1 MQPSSNRGARRARTR
16 PGLRVLGAVA
26 ALAAGIA
33 IGAQQTHL
41 IDGLEH
47 DSLRARFSLRDAPRH
62 DDVAV
67 VAIDDA
73 TFAELKQ
80 QWPFKRSLHGR
91 VIDRLHAAGARE
103 IVYDVQ
109 FTEPTTPREDGALYD
124 ALVRSGGAVLV
135 TGESDG
141 HGHTNVLGGDANL
154 RAAHSRAAAGDLVND
169 PSGAIT
175 QFPRS
180 VGGVDSVAV
189 AAAERATGH
198 APPPGS
204 FAGRKAWIDYRG
216 GPGAVRTVPFAAV
229 LRGRFDPAWFR
240 GKIVVVGATAPTLQ
254 DLHPTPVGGSALM
267 PGAEV
272 QANAIAT
279 ALEGNPLRSA
289 PPATGW
295 LLVALMA
302 LVAPLLRLRLGIVAS
317 TAASALVGCAYVG
330 VVQLAFES
338 GTVLAAVAPPLAL
351 VTSAVGTIVAS
362 HLAESLERRRV
373 SRSNAILEARVQ
385 ERTAELR
392 DTQLEVIRR
401 LGAAVESRDKE
412 TAAHISRM
420 SRLCHRLALATG
432 MDPADADR
440 LRHASA
446 MHDIGKIG
454 IPDRILQKPGKLD
467 EDEWEVMKTH
477 TTIGAHILGGS
488 RAPLIQMAETIALT
502 HHERWDGTGYPYGIA
517 GEQIPLVGRI
527 TSICDVFDALISKRP
542 YKHAWT
548 VDEALAEIARQ
559 TGKQFDPDLVEPFL
573 ALARDTPPNP
583 VERDGSDFPAELL
596 LARQDEKE
604 RRQA

>member
-1 MQPSSNRGARRARTR
+1 VRPSRERGARRAATR

-26 ALAAGIA
+26 AIAAGIA

-62 DDVAV
+62 SGVAV

-80 QWPFKRSLHGR
+80 QWPFKRSLHGH

-109 FTEPTTPREDGALYD
+109 FTEPTIPREDGALYD
-124 ALVRSGGAVLV
+124 ALARSGGAVLV
-135 TGESDG
+135 TGETDG

-180 VGGVDSVAV
+180 AGGVDSVPV
-189 AAAERATGH
+189 VAAERATGRKL
-198 APPPGS
+198 PPGS
-204 FAGRKAWIDYRG
+204 FADGKAWIDYRG
-216 GPGAVRTVPFAAV
+216 GPGAIRTVPFAAV

-240 GKIVVVGATAPTLQ
+240 GKVVVVGATTPTLQ
-254 DLHPTPVGGSALM
+254 DVHPTPVGGAELM
-267 PGAEV
+267 AGPEV
-272 QANAIAT
+272 EANAIAT
-279 ALEGNPLRSA
+279 ALDGDPLRSA

-295 LLVALMA
+295 ILVALMA

-317 TAASALVGCAYVG
+317 TVFAALVGCAYLAA
-330 VVQLAFES
+330 VQLAFDS
-338 GTVLAAVAPPLAL
+338 GTVLTALAPLLAL
-351 VTSAVGTIVAS
+351 VTGAVGTIVAS
-362 HLAESLERRRV
+362 HLAESFERRRV
-373 SRSNAILEARVQ
+373 ARSNAILEARVR

-401 LGAAVESRDKE
+401 LGAAVESRDQE
-412 TAAHISRM
+412 TGLHIARM

-432 MDPADADR
+432 MDPAEADR
-440 LRHASA
+440 LRHACA

-467 EDEWEVMKTH
+467 HDEWEVMKTH
-477 TTIGAHILGGS
+477 TTIGAHILSGS
-488 RAPLIQMAETIALT
+488 RAPLIRMAETIALT
-502 HHERWDGTGYPYGIA
+502 HHERWDGSGYPGGIA
-517 GEQIPLVGRI
+517 GEEIPLVGRI
-527 TSICDVFDALISKRP
+527 TSICDVFDALISERP

-559 TGKQFDPDLVEPFL
+559 SGRQFDPGLVEPFL
-573 ALARDTPPNP
+573 TLARDTPPIRAAAD
-583 VERDGSDFPAELL
+583 VSDFPAELL
-596 LARQDEKE
+596 LAPRPEAD
-604 RRQA
+604 RRQT